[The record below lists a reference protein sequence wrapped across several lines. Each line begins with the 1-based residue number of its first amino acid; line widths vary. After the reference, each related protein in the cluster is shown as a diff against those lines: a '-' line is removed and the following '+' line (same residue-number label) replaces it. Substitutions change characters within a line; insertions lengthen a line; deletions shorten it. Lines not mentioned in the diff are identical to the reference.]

1 MGVIKIFD
9 DDDDDEK
16 SYLKYLFIFKYNLRV
31 NDKQTMM
38 LIWQCFLL
46 GFTQKKNKTKFLNQ
60 KTKKPIRFINIWL
73 WWWWWKGVCNN
84 HEKKQTKMIGN
95 I

>member
-38 LIWQCFLL
+38 LIWQCF
-46 GFTQKKNKTKFLNQ
+46 FAWFYPEKTKFLNQ

>member
-1 MGVIKIFD
+1 MMMMRLLINDVMGVIKIFD

-38 LIWQCFLL
+38 LI
-46 GFTQKKNKTKFLNQ
+46 
-60 KTKKPIRFINIWL
+60 
-73 WWWWWKGVCNN
+73 
-84 HEKKQTKMIGN
+84 
-95 I
+95 